1 MMYTCT
7 FEGGG
12 LKISTRKQVAHLARV
27 SEATVSRVLN
37 NVGPIKEETKLR
49 VLKAAKE
56 LNYYPNTIAK
66 NFALNRSGNIG
77 VVLPF
82 MPNIR
87 IFSTYYFSE
96 ILSGIGVEVKA
107 QGYDLLLLF
116 RQPSEVLNYSVF
128 FKTRKID
135 GCIILGSKDISE
147 EIQALNELAGNG
159 YPYCLVN
166 QHYDGMSFNEIDADH
181 ISGSYMA
188 VKHLI
193 DQGFRKISILNG
205 PQEYSNSRDRFEGY
219 SRALSE
225 AGISIQNNHIFSGN
239 YSRKSGFMTA
249 EKIVPHIEDIDAIF
263 AANDRMAIGLI
274 QGLERVGIVAGRDI
288 AIVGYDN
295 SDAST
300 LSVPTLTSVHVP
312 FYEMGKKAAL
322 SVIKQL
328 QGVEGN
334 HQIKEMLSTELIIRN
349 SSKIKANN

>member
-1 MMYTCT
+1 MYTCT
-7 FEGGG
+7 FEKGGI
-12 LKISTRKQVAHLARV
+12 KISTRKQVAQLAGV

-37 NVGPIKEETKLR
+37 NVGPIKETTKLR
-49 VLKAAKE
+49 VLQAAKQ
-56 LNYYPNTIAK
+56 LHYYPSIIAK
-66 NFALNRSGNIG
+66 NLALNKSGNIG

-96 ILSGIGVEVKA
+96 ILSGIGVQLKE
-107 QGYDLLLLF
+107 QGYDLLMLF
-116 RQPSEVLNYSVF
+116 RQPDEVLDYSIF

-135 GCIILGSKDISE
+135 GCIILGSKDMPE
-147 EIQALNELAGNG
+147 EIQALNELVENE

-166 QHYDGMSFNEIDADH
+166 QHYEGMSFNEIDADH
-181 ISGSYMA
+181 VSGSYMA

-193 DQGFRKISILNG
+193 DQGFRSISFLNG
-205 PQEYSNSRDRFEGY
+205 PLEYSNSRDRYEGY
-219 SRALSE
+219 RKALNE
-225 AGISIQNNHIFSGN
+225 AGIPIQNNWIYNGN
-239 YSRKSGFMTA
+239 YSRTSGFITA
-249 EKIVPHIEDIDAIF
+249 EKMAPHIEKIDAIF

-274 QGLERVGIVAGRDI
+274 QGLEGIGILAGRDI

-322 SVIKQL
+322 IVIKQL
-328 QGVEGN
+328 QGEGAIYPL
-334 HQIKEMLSTELIIRN
+334 QEMLSTEIIVRN
-349 SSKIKANN
+349 SSVLKNN